1 MTDEELEKLLE
12 RREARLRDE
21 LESQERDREYKRE
34 SERVR
39 KTNQLQTRIMMG
51 VSVGLLW
58 FVFTAGIS
66 TCTARMET
74 DRLEQRV
81 RALEQKK

>member
-21 LESQERDREYKRE
+21 LESQERDREYKRRE
-34 SERVR
+34 KSY
-39 KTNQLQTRIMMG
+39 QLQNRIMTG
-51 VSVGLLW
+51 VGVGALWLLLT
-58 FVFTAGIS
+58 VIIS
-66 TCTARMET
+66 TCAAEKAADLQTQL
-74 DRLEQRV
+74 LEQRM